1 MKSITRFTNNLH
13 GNKCLNCES
22 QISEANNFCPVCG
35 QVNDM
40 NRISLKQYF
49 SEYLAGFYSFDN
61 RFLKTIF
68 PLVLKPGLVSKNYV
82 EGKRMRYVNPFQ
94 LYLHITILFFL
105 ILGIFGTIDRF
116 KPGTDRKSEILKE
129 LNTANP
135 NIVVDSVA
143 SISLRELHNKE
154 YGMDSADVEKMSS
167 KIIAARENLKTT
179 LKDSLTLENKMQRMK
194 AYATSLV
201 DSGEYNAIFQDPG
214 VLASQKDS
222 VFELLLF
229 KIDQKADTL
238 IDTGEKVMIDEFDKL
253 EVLWDL
259 SGEKQTLKRT
269 AFDHMQGLWR
279 DQGIDY
285 QIPKRYYYDNTVTR
299 SDNKGSKLYR
309 KVKAFMAYE
318 KENPDT
324 NVETALADL
333 GYPTSYANV
342 FLYSKSKDWNTAGT
356 DPDFW
361 KSYLDRILSRVS
373 VALFFLLPI
382 FTLMVSL
389 LYIRRKYNYT
399 EHLVFVFHV
408 QTVFFILLML
418 FIILGRFVNSEAV
431 IWIFLLLF
439 MIYLYKALRKFY
451 EQGRIKTL
459 LKYLLLNVSFLV
471 LALIGGVIISF
482 IAFLI

>member
-13 GNKCLNCES
+13 GNRCLNCDS
-22 QISEANNFCPVCG
+22 QISEENNFCPVCG

-61 RFLKTIF
+61 RFIKTIV

-105 ILGIFGTIDRF
+105 VLGIFSTIDQF
-116 KPGTDRKSEILKE
+116 QPGSDRKSEILKE

-135 NIVVDSVA
+135 NVLVDSVA
-143 SISLRELHNKE
+143 NRTLEELRKNKYALDSTETEVISRNI
-154 YGMDSADVEKMSS
+154 M
-167 KIIAARENLKTT
+167 AARENLKTSGE
-179 LKDSLTLENKMQRMK
+179 DSLSMEDKITRIKTF
-194 AYATSLV
+194 AASLI
-201 DSGEYNAIFQDPG
+201 DEGDYNALLSDPRISAG
-214 VLASQKDS
+214 RKDS
-222 VFELLLF
+222 VFEQLLQ
-229 KIDQKADTL
+229 KIDREADTL
-238 IDTGEKVMIDEFDKL
+238 IDTGEQIMVDEFAKL
-253 EVLWDL
+253 GRIWEL
-259 SGEKQTLKRT
+259 SGEKQTLKRE
-269 AFDHMQGLWR
+269 AFDHLQELW
-279 DQGIDY
+279 QAEGVDY
-285 QIPKRYYYDNTVTR
+285 KIPKRYYYDNAVTR
-299 SDNKGSKLYR
+299 SDSNGSRLYR

-342 FLYSKSKDWNTAGT
+342 FLYSKSKDWNTAET
-356 DPDFW
+356 DPEFW

-382 FTLMVSL
+382 FTLIVSL

-399 EHLVFVFHV
+399 ENLVFVFHV

-418 FIILGRFVNSEAV
+418 FIILGRFVHNNAV

-451 EQGRIKTL
+451 EQGRFKTL
-459 LKYLLLNVSFLV
+459 VKYVLLNVSFLV